1 MKTKINYRWTAKEDK
16 GQPNNG
22 YSEETEY
29 IIVGEDYSFS
39 DYLDDS
45 GLIGKYEQDGNPH
58 YLIDEDGERTGEA
71 YQIIN
76 TERGMLKSYRKAAGM
91 TQKGLADLIGI
102 SIKTLQ
108 DYESGRK
115 NINTA
120 SASTVK
126 KIAEALGCRM
136 EELIQ

>member
-29 IIVGEDYSFS
+29 IIAGEDYSFS

-45 GLIGKYEQDGNPH
+45 GLIGKYEQDGNT
-58 YLIDEDGERTGEA
+58 YYIIDEDGERTGEA

-76 TERGMLKSYRKAAGM
+76 TERGMLKSYRTAAGM
-91 TQKGLADLIGI
+91 TQQGLADLIGI

>member
-45 GLIGKYEQDGNPH
+45 GLIGKYEQDGNT
-58 YLIDEDGERTGEA
+58 YYIIDEGGERTGEA

-76 TERGMLKSYRKAAGM
+76 TERGTLKSYRKAAGM

-126 KIAEALGCRM
+126 KIAEALGCKM
-136 EELIQ
+136 EDLIQ

>member
-1 MKTKINYRWTAKEDK
+1 MTTKINYRWTAKEDK

-29 IIVGEDYSFS
+29 IIAGEDYSFS

-45 GLIGKYEQDGNPH
+45 GLIGKYEQDGNT
-58 YLIDEDGERTGEA
+58 YYIIDEDGERTGEA